1 MPQRGQHQVSLL
13 PMEAATSEDSSRFHE
28 KHRLIPVV
36 EEVGSELIGETP
48 TTRCGDGRERRHHD
62 ILKW

>member
-1 MPQRGQHQVSLL
+1 MPKRGQHQVSLL
-13 PMEAATSEDSSRFHE
+13 PMEAAASENSSRFHE
-28 KHRLIPVV
+28 KHRLISVV

-48 TTRCGDGRERRHHD
+48 TTGCGHVRGKRHHD